1 MYALKKAVKI
11 NFKDG
16 ILKNLH
22 KIDMKPKMPS
32 QIRRTRKEISGSVNK
47 IYRDYSYFCKFDQT
61 FYNKI
66 RELLTPGN

>member
-22 KIDMKPKMPS
+22 KIGMKPKMPS
-32 QIRRTRKEISGSVNK
+32 QIRSIRNETSGLVNK
-47 IYRDYSYFCKFDQT
+47 INHDILT
-61 FYNKI
+61 FVSLI
-66 RELLTPGN
+66 RHFTTRSENF